1 MPKRVVAS
9 DRLMQPI
16 AHFSHGVRVGTT
28 VHLGAAAGV
37 DATRR
42 LAGTTVGVGDMTAQA
57 DRMFANLRIALEA
70 LGGAWHQIVRV
81 KTYLVDW
88 RDLAAYSAVYA
99 RQFAAPYPTA
109 STVGTWGFPLPQILL
124 ETELVAC
131 LDATERPMAGTRHAP
146 SGPSA
151 SGGVSAGGLH
161 YCTATAIDDRG
172 VVPEPF
178 DASAQAERTLRNL
191 ARCLEQSELR
201 LQDVVMLTVSL
212 ADLRALPVFDEAFRK
227 FFRPPYP
234 ARSVVGVPLERP
246 GQLVELESIAA
257 SGGGEPIV
265 PATDT
270 VSPNLASPGMLAGD
284 WLFVSAQANGEEPDA
299 ERQTR
304 RAWERIAATLA
315 AAGLTLED
323 VIRTN
328 NILTDWRLYAG
339 FNAGYGAFVTRPY
352 PPRATVH
359 AGLAD
364 PRACVQIEAIAHRHG
379 HAATVLEAAD
389 PNRGTPA

>member
-1 MPKRVVAS
+1 MPKRVIAS

-16 AHFSHGVRVGTT
+16 AHFSHGARVGTT

-57 DRMFANLRIALEA
+57 DRMFDNLRIALEA
-70 LGGAWHQIVRV
+70 LGGAWHQVVRV

-88 RDLAAYSAVYA
+88 RDLPAYNAVYA
-99 RQFAAPYPTA
+99 RQFKAPYPAA

-131 LDATERPMAGTRHAP
+131 IDAAERRIAGTLRVPA
-146 SGPSA
+146 GPTSN
-151 SGGVSAGGLH
+151 GGVRAGGLH
-161 YCTATAIDDRG
+161 YCTAAPVDGRG
-172 VVPEPF
+172 AVPEPF
-178 DASAQAERTLRNL
+178 DASAQAERALRNL
-191 ARCLEQSELR
+191 AKLLEQGELR

-212 ADLRALPVFDEAFRK
+212 ADLRVLPAFDEAFRK

-246 GQLVELESIAA
+246 SQLVEVESIAA
-257 SGGGEPIV
+257 SGGGQPVAPTADPV
-265 PATDT
+265 PP
-270 VSPNLASPGMLAGD
+270 VMASPGMLAGD
-284 WLFVSAQANGEEPDA
+284 WLFVSAQASGDEPDT

-323 VIRTN
+323 VVRTN

-339 FNAGYGAFVTRPY
+339 FNAGYGAFVNRPY

-359 AGLAD
+359 ATLAD
-364 PRACVQIEAIAHRHG
+364 PRACVQIEAIAHRQG
-379 HAATVLEAAD
+379 RDAAVLEAAD
-389 PNRGTPA
+389 PGRGHPA